1 MYHSSDNN
9 AETKKGGNIMGLQD
23 SKSLTLKNDQLDYLL
38 SSEYKYKTWIML
50 EKTVATA
57 QAELGIITKEAAQAI
72 HNEVNYENF
81 STETYDSY
89 LKKIGHGFYSFVET
103 VLEPTSE
110 LTKKNF
116 HYGITT
122 QNIQQSSQ
130 ILILQQVN
138 EEFKQIIV
146 DAIEELSELAL
157 KHKLDLMPGR
167 THSKH
172 AIPTTFGFVVSS
184 WVEELLPAVD
194 VYLQAA
200 EGLNEIMI
208 GGAIGA
214 FNSMGEQGQLLQE
227 KVAELLGIRSMNI
240 PSRNIQLPKIQYLF
254 GVLGVTNV
262 MHKIGEAVYNNSVE
276 ELSEFTEYSDPNQ
289 IGSSTMP
296 HKMNPKISKGII
308 ANSMKLYDLV
318 PSSLYANTKPYES
331 NSSSYMV
338 LDANLNDMI
347 SYFKEVVLRFKD
359 LSENLIF
366 HPEKAYQNL
375 MNNEGLDNSEYVMMQ
390 LSDHFGKFEAHQI
403 IHDVAMEF
411 QMNHELSYIDSLME
425 NELIAE
431 QFDRETIMEWL
442 KPENYYGLSDK
453 LTEQMYERVQ
463 DKIKQYRA

>member
-1 MYHSSDNN
+1 
-9 AETKKGGNIMGLQD
+9 MGLQD
-23 SKSLTLKNDQLDYLL
+23 SKSLTLKNERLAYLL

-50 EKTVATA
+50 EKTIANA
-57 QAELGIITKEAAQAI
+57 QAEIGIIPKEAAEAI
-72 HNEVNYENF
+72 EKEVQFENF
-81 STETYDSY
+81 SQETYDNY

-110 LTKKNF
+110 LTKKYF

-130 ILILQQVN
+130 VLILQKVN
-138 EEFKQIIV
+138 EEFTGIIIE
-146 DAIEELSELAL
+146 AIDSLSELAL

-184 WVEELLPAVD
+184 WVEELMPALD
-194 VYLQAA
+194 VYLDAVD
-200 EGLNEIMI
+200 GLNEIMI

-214 FNSMGEQGQLLQE
+214 FNSMGEEGQQLQD
-227 KVAELLGIRSMNI
+227 KVAELLGIRAMNI

-262 MHKIGEAVYNNSVE
+262 MHKVGEAVYNNSVE

-289 IGSSTMP
+289 VGSSTMP

-338 LDANLNDMI
+338 LDANLNDTI
-347 SYFKEVVLRFKD
+347 SYFQEVVIRFKD
-359 LSENLIF
+359 LSENIIF
-366 HPEKAYQNL
+366 HPEKAYQNII
-375 MNNEGLDNSEYVMMQ
+375 NNDGLDNSEYVMMQ
-390 LSDHFGKFEAHQI
+390 LSDHFGKFDAHQI
-403 IHDVAMEF
+403 IHDVAVEF
-411 QMNHELSYIDSLME
+411 QMNHDLSYIDSLMA
-425 NELIAE
+425 NELISE
-431 QFDRETIMEWL
+431 KFRRDEIKEWL
-442 KPENYYGLSDK
+442 KPENYYGLADK

-463 DKIKQYRA
+463 KKLKDYRK

>member
-1 MYHSSDNN
+1 
-9 AETKKGGNIMGLQD
+9 MGLQD
-23 SKSLTLKNDQLDYLL
+23 SKSLTLKNERLAYLL

-50 EKTVATA
+50 EKTIANA
-57 QAELGIITKEAAQAI
+57 QAEIGIIPKKAAEAIEKEVQF
-72 HNEVNYENF
+72 ENF
-81 STETYDSY
+81 SQETYDNY

-110 LTKKNF
+110 LTKKYF

-130 ILILQQVN
+130 VLILQKVN
-138 EEFKQIIV
+138 EEFTGIIIK
-146 DAIEELSELAL
+146 AIDSLSELAL

-184 WVEELLPAVD
+184 WVEELIPALD
-194 VYLQAA
+194 VYLDAVD
-200 EGLNEIMI
+200 GLNEIMI

-214 FNSMGEQGQLLQE
+214 FNSMGEEGQQLQD
-227 KVAELLGIRSMNI
+227 KVAELLGIRAMNI

-262 MHKIGEAVYNNSVE
+262 MHKVGEAVYNNSVE

-289 IGSSTMP
+289 VGSSTMP

-338 LDANLNDMI
+338 LDANLNDTI
-347 SYFKEVVLRFKD
+347 SYFQEVVIRFKD
-359 LSENLIF
+359 LSENIIF
-366 HPEKAYQNL
+366 HPEKAYQNII
-375 MNNEGLDNSEYVMMQ
+375 NNDGLDNSEYVMMQ
-390 LSDHFGKFEAHQI
+390 LSDHFGKFDAHQI
-403 IHDVAMEF
+403 IHDVAVEF
-411 QMNHELSYIDSLME
+411 QMNHDLSYIDSLMA
-425 NELIAE
+425 NELISE
-431 QFDRETIMEWL
+431 KFRRDEIKEWL
-442 KPENYYGLSDK
+442 KPENYYGLADK

-463 DKIKQYRA
+463 KKLKDYRK

>member
-1 MYHSSDNN
+1 
-9 AETKKGGNIMGLQD
+9 MGLQD
-23 SKSLTLKNDQLDYLL
+23 SKSLTLKNERLAYLL

-50 EKTVATA
+50 EKTIANA
-57 QAELGIITKEAAQAI
+57 QAEIGIIPKEAAEAI
-72 HNEVNYENF
+72 EKEVQFENF
-81 STETYDSY
+81 SQETYDNY

-110 LTKKNF
+110 LTKKYF

-130 ILILQQVN
+130 VLILQKVN
-138 EEFKQIIV
+138 EEFTGIIIE
-146 DAIEELSELAL
+146 AIDSLSELAL

-184 WVEELLPAVD
+184 WVEELIPALD
-194 VYLQAA
+194 VYLDAVD
-200 EGLNEIMI
+200 GLNEIMI

-214 FNSMGEQGQLLQE
+214 FNSMGEEGQQLQD
-227 KVAELLGIRSMNI
+227 KVAELLGIRAMNI

-262 MHKIGEAVYNNSVE
+262 MHKVGEAVYNNSVE

-289 IGSSTMP
+289 VGSSTMP

-338 LDANLNDMI
+338 LDANLNDTI
-347 SYFKEVVLRFKD
+347 SYFQEVVIRFKD
-359 LSENLIF
+359 LSENIIF
-366 HPEKAYQNL
+366 HPEKAYQNII
-375 MNNEGLDNSEYVMMQ
+375 NNDGLDNSEYVMMQ
-390 LSDHFGKFEAHQI
+390 LSDHFGKFDAHQI
-403 IHDVAMEF
+403 IHDVAVEF
-411 QMNHELSYIDSLME
+411 QMNHDLSYIDSLMA
-425 NELIAE
+425 NELISE
-431 QFDRETIMEWL
+431 KFRRDEIKEWL
-442 KPENYYGLSDK
+442 KPENYYGLADK

-463 DKIKQYRA
+463 KKLKDYRK

>member
-1 MYHSSDNN
+1 M
-9 AETKKGGNIMGLQD
+9 MGLQD
-23 SKSLTLKNDQLDYLL
+23 SKSLTLNNEKLDYLL

-50 EKTVATA
+50 EKAVANA
-57 QAELGIITKEAAQAI
+57 QAEIGIIPKEAAEAI
-72 HNEVNYENF
+72 NKEVQFENF
-81 STETYDSY
+81 SPETYDAY

-103 VLEPTSE
+103 ILEPTSA
-110 LTKKNF
+110 LTKKFF

-130 ILILQQVN
+130 VLILQKVN
-138 EEFKQIIV
+138 EEFTGLIIE
-146 DAIEELSELAL
+146 AIDTLAELAL
-157 KHKLDLMPGR
+157 EHKMGLMPGR

-184 WVEELLPAVD
+184 WIEELLPAVD
-194 VYLQAA
+194 VYLQSV

-214 FNSMGEQGQLLQE
+214 FNSMGEKGQLLQDR
-227 KVAELLGIRSMNI
+227 VAELLGIRSMNI

-276 ELSEFTEYSDPNQ
+276 ELSEFTEFSDPNQ

-338 LDANLNDMI
+338 LDANLNDTI
-347 SYFKEVVLRFKD
+347 SYFREVVIRFKD
-359 LSENLIF
+359 LSENIIF

-390 LSDHFGKFEAHQI
+390 LSDHFGKFDAHQI
-403 IHDVAMEF
+403 IHDVAIEF
-411 QMNHELSYIDSLME
+411 QVNHNVSYIDSLMA
-425 NELIAE
+425 NDLISE
-431 QFDRETIMEWL
+431 QFNRETVLEWL

-463 DKIKQYRA
+463 KKLEDYRS

>member
-1 MYHSSDNN
+1 
-9 AETKKGGNIMGLQD
+9 MGLQD
-23 SKSLTLKNDQLDYLL
+23 SKSLTLKNERLDYLL
-38 SSEYKYKTWIML
+38 SNEYKYKTWIML
-50 EKTVATA
+50 EKTIANA
-57 QAELGIITKEAAQAI
+57 QAEIGIIPQEAADAI
-72 HNEVNYENF
+72 NTEVTFDNF
-81 STETYDSY
+81 SPDTYDSY

-110 LTKKNF
+110 LTKKYF

-130 ILILQQVN
+130 VLILQKVN
-138 EEFKQIIV
+138 EEFTGIIIE
-146 DAIEELSELAL
+146 AIDLLSELAL

-184 WVEELLPAVD
+184 WVEELMPALD
-194 VYLQAA
+194 VYLDAVD
-200 EGLNEIMI
+200 GLNEIMI

-214 FNSMGEQGQLLQE
+214 FNSMGEEGQQLQD
-227 KVAELLGIRSMNI
+227 KVAELLGIRAMNI

-289 IGSSTMP
+289 VGSSTMP

-338 LDANLNDMI
+338 LDANLNDTI
-347 SYFKEVVLRFKD
+347 SYFQEVVLRFKD
-359 LSENLIF
+359 LSENIIF
-366 HPEKAYQNL
+366 HPEKAYQNIV
-375 MNNEGLDNSEYVMMQ
+375 NNEGLDNSEYVMMQ
-390 LSDHFGKFEAHQI
+390 LSDHFGKFDAHQI
-403 IHDVAMEF
+403 IHDVAIEF
-411 QMNHELSYIDSLME
+411 QVNHDLSYIDSLMA
-425 NELIAE
+425 NDLIAE
-431 QFDRETIMEWL
+431 QFEREEILEWL
-442 KPENYYGLSDK
+442 KPENYYGLADK

-463 DKIKQYRA
+463 SKLKDYRK